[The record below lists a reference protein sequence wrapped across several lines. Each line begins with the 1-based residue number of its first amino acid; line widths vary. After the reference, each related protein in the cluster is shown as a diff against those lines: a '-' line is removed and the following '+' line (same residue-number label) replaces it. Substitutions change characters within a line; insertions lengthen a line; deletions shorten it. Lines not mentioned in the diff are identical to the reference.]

1 MPYAKDI
8 KCYMQWW
15 QKNESV
21 FPIIGFLAQQ
31 ILRIV
36 GSHIESKVFFSLASI
51 LTNLK
56 KCCVQ

>member
-1 MPYAKDI
+1 MQYAKDI

-36 GSHIESKVFFSLASI
+36 GSHIESKAFFSLASI

-56 KCCVQ
+56 KCCLQ